1 MGGSSSSSSS
11 NKAPVEAPNNLLST
25 GVIRILDA
33 LCEGQI
39 KGFAQQSGAYGSDPL
54 CSTYY
59 DNVPVRNLDGS
70 YNFNVSGQGYSFY
83 YTLGTSDQQPLPG
96 FAKAESIVPLSSN
109 TQITSPPVGAGLP
122 HNVTATFSTASYP
135 DADSV
140 KLSITIPALYTAD
153 NEGNVDQYTISFA
166 VDIALNNGPF
176 QNYGV
181 RTITGKCTSPY
192 LETFTYTLPKASN
205 ASSFCQWTIRVRKT
219 STDVLSVKTQAS
231 MYVSSVS
238 VVTASSF
245 VYPNTVLVGS
255 YMLASQF
262 SSIPNRAYLI
272 DGLLVSVPAGYTP
285 TQYTTSGT
293 IEPAVYPAVWTGN
306 FQTGVWTDNPAW
318 VFYDVVTNKRY
329 GLGRYMA
336 VPPDKWSLYQISQ
349 YCDEFVDNGLG
360 DGKTE
365 PRFTLNT
372 VIAEAQDAYNLLQN
386 LSSVF
391 RGMVYYANGT
401 LQATQTADKSAVYNY
416 TNANVIDG
424 QFTYA
429 DSSKNARATVALVHW
444 RDPANLYRETV
455 EYIEDT
461 AGIQQY
467 GYVEKEL
474 TAFACT
480 SRGQAYRLGNWVLTS
495 ERLLTETVS
504 FRVGYEGLYIR
515 PGDVFNIYD
524 NFRTNRNQCGRVVD
538 FDETRTTIRLDRSV
552 PLESGVTYVFSAITP
567 KATLS
572 PDEVTGSS
580 EIALIRNSQIETYQI
595 TTAPTSG
602 TNSVTINAAFSTGL
616 FAGTPWIISASGGGN
631 MLNNA
636 GLYQCLSAAEVEP
649 GIFEVV
655 GLQYNTGVN
664 RLVDN
669 GYNVVRLPANSGD
682 QSPITPPSDLTI
694 TLVTGT
700 LSNNT
705 FYSYLRVGWTQS
717 TGANLAYNVISGQ
730 PFGGNWTQLANT
742 TTNAYTYVPTA
753 TGFVQ
758 FRVAAVSNGGVQS
771 EFITGGYTVQ
781 SVNPLGYISG
791 VTGLRLTLGADSTY
805 LNANGYPTGYIES
818 TPAFAWSIP
827 VDANGNREVSAQFI
841 SGYKFSVLDANTSAP
856 LIAAAYLSGS
866 AATTYQ
872 IPAGALGTNR
882 LFKAQVETIDLW
894 GNLSPASTLI
904 VNNPAPLSAIGH
916 GATATAG
923 GFSYAITPN
932 PKDIDISGVYLWYN
946 ESAAFT
952 PTAGN
957 VQAVSPNIAGTVNN
971 ELEGVYY
978 VWYSLV
984 DTFGQSVSTIGGPLR
999 VDALSGISGIQTQL
1013 ALVSGYTSDQI
1024 ALVNQTINQVANDV
1038 DSVAGNLASTGSSLS
1053 SSLSSLSS
1061 STSASINNLSLALSQ
1076 TGSSL
1081 AAAQSSLSSSLSD
1094 LSSATTGQI
1103 TSLQFSLSQTGTT
1116 LVGQISTLDSKT
1128 NSLSGYTNAQ
1138 ISNQQTALTTTSGA
1152 LASSISSLT
1161 TTVGNMSSSVTTL
1174 ANAYIVGGQ
1183 AVATWGFQLDA
1194 NNKVVSMQAI
1204 AASGGSQPTL
1214 GTIIFGGADLQSDN
1228 YSAGTAGWKLTHDG
1242 NLYANTGTFRGLVK
1256 ASAIDHACT
1265 FIRDPGSSEGGQL
1278 FLQMPAGVAGAWAMD
1293 VYSDNGLRFFIE
1305 ANAGEAAVAAAEF
1318 QASLYA
1324 REYLISSSRALKQN
1338 IRPIGSTLEG
1348 LKRLEPVAYERRYMP
1363 ELGQYDTGT
1372 TEFGFVAEDTRPIFP
1387 EVVVS
1392 GANGHLSISYPRFA
1406 PLLVQGLK
1414 EEDAKVAALER
1425 RVKTLEDHLA
1435 RLSRRLSALEQRE

>member
-33 LCEGQI
+33 LCEGQV

-96 FAKAESIVPLSSN
+96 FAKAESVVPLSSN
-109 TQITSPPVGAGLP
+109 TQITNPPIGAGLP

-140 KLSITIPALYTAD
+140 KLTITIPALYTAD

-219 STDVLSVKTQAS
+219 SADVLSVKTQAS

-293 IEPAVYPAVWTGN
+293 IEPATYPAVWTGN

-336 VPPDKWSLYQISQ
+336 VAPDKWSLYQISQ

-372 VIAEAQDAYNLLQN
+372 VIAETQDAYNLLQN

-391 RGMVYYANGT
+391 RGMVYYANGV
-401 LQATQTADKSAVYNY
+401 LQATQTADKTAVYNY
-416 TNANVIDG
+416 TNANVIDA

-567 KATLS
+567 KAALS

-602 TNSVTINAAFSTGL
+602 TNSITINAAFSTGL

-631 MLNNA
+631 VLNNA
-636 GLYQCLSAAEVEP
+636 GLYQCLTAAEIEP
-649 GIFEVV
+649 GVFEVV

-682 QSPITPPSDLTI
+682 QSPITPPSNLTI
-694 TLVTGT
+694 TPVTGT

-705 FYSYLRVGWTQS
+705 FYSYLQVGWTQS
-717 TGANLAYNVISGQ
+717 TGTNLAYNVISGQ
-730 PFGGNWTQLANT
+730 PFGGAWTQLANT
-742 TTNAYTYVPTA
+742 ATNVYSYVPTS
-753 TGFVQ
+753 TGLVQ
-758 FRVAAVSNGGVQS
+758 FRVAAVSNGGIQS
-771 EFITGGYTVQ
+771 EFVTGGYTVS

-791 VTGLRLTLGADSTY
+791 VTGLRLTVGADSTY
-805 LNANGYPTGYIES
+805 LNADGYPTGYIES
-818 TPAFAWSIP
+818 TPGFAWSVP
-827 VDANGNREVSAQFI
+827 VDPNGNQEVSAQFI

-856 LIAAAYLSGS
+856 LMAAAYLSGS
-866 AATTYQ
+866 SSTTYQ

-894 GNLSPASTLI
+894 GNESSASTLI
-904 VNNPAPLSAIGH
+904 VNNPSPLPAIGH
-916 GATATAG
+916 GATAAAG
-923 GFSYAITPN
+923 GFTYAVTPN

-957 VQAVSPNIAGTVNN
+957 VQTVSPNTAGTVNN
-971 ELEGVYY
+971 GFGGEYY

-984 DTFGQSVSTIGGPLR
+984 DTFGQAVSSIGGPLR
-999 VDALSGISGIQTQL
+999 VDPLSGISGIQTQI
-1013 ALVSGYTSDQI
+1013 ALVSGYTSGQI
-1024 ALVNQTINQVANDV
+1024 ALVNDLINQVSTNA
-1038 DSVAGNLASTGSSLS
+1038 SGIAGNLASTGSSLS
-1053 SSLSSLSS
+1053 SSISNLDS
-1061 STSASINNLSLALSQ
+1061 STSSSISNLSFALSQ
-1076 TGSSL
+1076 TGTAL
-1081 AAAQSSLSSSLSD
+1081 AAQQSSLSSALTTLD
-1094 LSSATTGQI
+1094 SATTGQI
-1103 TSLQFSLSQTGTT
+1103 TNLQFALSQSGTT
-1116 LVGQISTLDSKT
+1116 LVGQISTLNSKT

-1152 LASSISSLT
+1152 LASQITNLN
-1161 TTVGNMSSSVTTL
+1161 TTVGNMSSNVTTL
-1174 ANAYIVGGQ
+1174 ANAYIIGGQ

-1204 AASGGSQPTL
+1204 AAQGGSQPTI

-1228 YSAGTAGWKLTHDG
+1228 YSAGTAGWKMTHDG

-1293 VYSDNGLRFFIE
+1293 VYSDKGLRFFIE
-1305 ANAGEAAVAAAEF
+1305 GNAGEAAVAAAEF

-1324 REYLISSSRALKQN
+1324 REYIISSSRALKQN
-1338 IRPIGSTLEG
+1338 VRPIGSTLDG
-1348 LKRLEPVAYERRYMP
+1348 LKQLEPVAYERRYMP

-1372 TEFGFVAEDTRPIFP
+1372 TEFGFIAEATRPIFP
-1387 EVVVS
+1387 EVVTS
-1392 GANGHLSISYPRFA
+1392 GTNGYLGISYSRFA

-1414 EEDAKVAALER
+1414 DEDAKVTALQDR
-1425 RVKTLEDHLA
+1425 MKRLEDQIA
-1435 RLSRRLSALEQRE
+1435 QMSRRLSALERGE